1 MADAVYLD
9 TNLSIDRAII
19 ADINGDQHRMLRLF
33 GLLFCILLTLVFPFL
48 AYEMNDGII
57 VDSIAST
64 TVFFAIIIALFPGSN
79 FNTKTQ
85 KKCVVLVGDDQTV
98 CDREATNPYFCEVE
112 SQSGK
117 IVREK
122 LHVCNRHKEVFE
134 ERYNEQDESMCNH
147 GERLT

>member
-1 MADAVYLD
+1 MSLV
-9 TNLSIDRAII
+9 II
-19 ADINGDQHRMLRLF
+19 LPINRVIIVDISGDQYNMLRLF
-33 GLLFCILLTLVFPFL
+33 GLLACVLLAFVFPIL
-48 AYEMNDGII
+48 AYEYNQTAMSLNIISTVVSSAIVIGI
-57 VDSIAST
+57 
-64 TVFFAIIIALFPGSN
+64 FPGSN

-112 SQSGK
+112 SQNGK

-134 ERYNEQDESMCNH
+134 ERYNEQDESMCDD

>member
-1 MADAVYLD
+1 MFLE
-9 TNLSIDRAII
+9 II
-19 ADINGDQHRMLRLF
+19 LPTHRVMIVDISGDQYNMLRLF
-33 GLLFCILLTLVFPFL
+33 GLLACVLLAFVFPIL
-48 AYEMNDGII
+48 AYEYNQTAMSLNIISTVVSSAIVIGI
-57 VDSIAST
+57 
-64 TVFFAIIIALFPGSN
+64 FPGSN

-112 SQSGK
+112 SQNGK

-134 ERYNEQDESMCNH
+134 ERYNEQDESMCDD

>member
-1 MADAVYLD
+1 MFLVTTLP
-9 TNLSIDRAII
+9 TNPAMI
-19 ADINGDQHRMLRLF
+19 ADISGDQYNMLRLF
-33 GLLFCILLTLVFPFL
+33 GLLACVLLAFVFPIL
-48 AYEMNDGII
+48 AYEYNQTAMSLNIISTVVSSAIVIGI
-57 VDSIAST
+57 
-64 TVFFAIIIALFPGSN
+64 FPGSN

-112 SQSGK
+112 SQNGK

-122 LHVCNRHKEVFE
+122 LPVCNRHKEVFE
-134 ERYNEQDESMCNH
+134 EKYNEQDESMCNH

>member
-1 MADAVYLD
+1 MSLV
-9 TNLSIDRAII
+9 II
-19 ADINGDQHRMLRLF
+19 LPINRVIIVDISGDQYNMLRLF
-33 GLLFCILLTLVFPFL
+33 GLLACVLLAFVFPIL
-48 AYEMNDGII
+48 AYEYNQTAMSLNIISTVVSSAIVIGI
-57 VDSIAST
+57 
-64 TVFFAIIIALFPGSN
+64 FPGSN

-85 KKCVVLVGDDQTV
+85 KKCVVLVGNDQTV

-112 SQSGK
+112 SQNGK